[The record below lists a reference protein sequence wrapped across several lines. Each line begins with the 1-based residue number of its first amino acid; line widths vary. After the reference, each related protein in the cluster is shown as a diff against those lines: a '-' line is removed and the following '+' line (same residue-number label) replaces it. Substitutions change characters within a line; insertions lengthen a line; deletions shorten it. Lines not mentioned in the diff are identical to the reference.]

1 MTFKQVSATFVA
13 LSVTFCSFAAG
24 FALYEGSARGNALGG
39 GVMGRAVDASAN
51 FYNPAT
57 LTDMTGTVVTVGM
70 TTEHPTADTFIDGH
84 PGRKMD
90 PGCFVLP
97 HLYLAQE
104 LGAGFSFGLGFAPEY
119 GLGTHYSPDWEL
131 AWDTRKTTIKGL
143 ILNPNLAYRITDE
156 WSVSAGFRLLYASFE
171 QYSDQMAT
179 HDGERYGT
187 VHDHLRANN
196 QMIDWGWQLS
206 SKYDITEKLSVGVM
220 YRSFI
225 DTKVKGEN
233 HAQVKGYDDGPVAAQ
248 VDKGVRAALA
258 QAGIPAG
265 SPIYQQYYNAY
276 YAQAYEQAVAT
287 AHDTVDAGARAA
299 NGDASAEMR
308 LPQSVT
314 IGMNYDATDDLHLG
328 VAAVWTQW
336 SSAQH
341 IFFDLPGGADK
352 DLVLKWND
360 VWRVGFGAAYDLTDN
375 LTLMASYVWDQD
387 PCSKNH
393 GTTILPPGD
402 RQIGTVGLGYTWGPL
417 DFSVSY
423 GLVFM
428 NGDSLYITD
437 GTGVRHKF
445 ETSNGLSHAV
455 ACTMSYRF

>member
-1 MTFKQVSATFVA
+1 MSLEAIKQVTES
-13 LSVTFCSFAAG
+13 
-24 FALYEGSARGNALGG
+24 EE
-39 GVMGRAVDASAN
+39 RA
-51 FYNPAT
+51 
-57 LTDMTGTVVTVGM
+57 
-70 TTEHPTADTFIDGH
+70 
-84 PGRKMD
+84 
-90 PGCFVLP
+90 
-97 HLYLAQE
+97 
-104 LGAGFSFGLGFAPEY
+104 
-119 GLGTHYSPDWEL
+119 
-131 AWDTRKTTIKGL
+131 
-143 ILNPNLAYRITDE
+143 
-156 WSVSAGFRLLYASFE
+156 
-171 QYSDQMAT
+171 
-179 HDGERYGT
+179 
-187 VHDHLRANN
+187 
-196 QMIDWGWQLS
+196 
-206 SKYDITEKLSVGVM
+206 
-220 YRSFI
+220 
-225 DTKVKGEN
+225 
-233 HAQVKGYDDGPVAAQ
+233 
-248 VDKGVRAALA
+248 RAALA

-402 RQIGTVGLGYTWGPL
+402 RQIGTVGLGYTWGPF
-417 DFSVSY
+417 DFSASY